1 MRDIFSGTQA
11 RPSEGA
17 LDLALAM
24 IGLDSV
30 SSSGHAQRNEHP
42 PWVELGDNDAF
53 TKRREQFYFEFNYS
67 I

>member
-1 MRDIFSGTQA
+1 
-11 RPSEGA
+11 
-17 LDLALAM
+17 
-24 IGLDSV
+24 V
-30 SSSGHAQRNEHP
+30 SSSGYAQRNEHP